1 MKMASSGSTTTFTPP
16 PEMMWQE
23 PEPEEPEDRWLALL
37 RERAV
42 LSEQER
48 AAALH
53 AAADAI
59 EAGDRREALR
69 QSWRGLRMSW
79 NGLVLGLSIAA
90 LERSRGKGRA

>member
-1 MKMASSGSTTTFTPP
+1 MKATSSASTTTFTVPA
-16 PEMMWQE
+16 EMMWQE
-23 PEPEEPEDRWLALL
+23 PEPDEPEDRWLALL
-37 RERAV
+37 RERSV

-59 EAGDRREALR
+59 ESGDRREALR
-69 QSWRGLRMSW
+69 QSCRGLRMSW

-90 LERSRGKGRA
+90 VERARGKGRA

>member
-1 MKMASSGSTTTFTPP
+1 MKTTNSASTSTVTFTVSAGSW
-16 PEMMWQE
+16 PEAE
-23 PEPEEPEDRWLALL
+23 REPEDRWLALL
-37 RERAV
+37 RERSV

-69 QSWRGLRMSW
+69 QSCRGLRMSW

-90 LERSRGKGRA
+90 VERARGKGRA